1 MTTVRPLRT
10 VWCASFQYAR
20 RTTSRYS
27 GSTYSLQISSGS
39 LMCASQSKTGKRF
52 WIRPSAVIGRLARE
66 NVSTVGLHRRE
77 LPRLR
82 WRRAAGERA
91 LDVRRQLLRLP
102 PPARLVPLLEFR
114 HDPRREQ
121 LERLADVL
129 VAVVPALL
137 DEDRLVDAGFLERP
151 QVVAHLLGRA
161 DAAAAAGH
169 RDLIAAEGLPDAR

>member
-1 MTTVRPLRT
+1 
-10 VWCASFQYAR
+10 
-20 RTTSRYS
+20 
-27 GSTYSLQISSGS
+27 
-39 LMCASQSKTGKRF
+39 MCASQSKTGKRF

-121 LERLADVL
+121 LEDRKSTRLNSSH
-129 VAVVPALL
+129 VAISYAV
-137 DEDRLVDAGFLERP
+137 FC
-151 QVVAHLLGRA
+151 
-161 DAAAAAGH
+161 
-169 RDLIAAEGLPDAR
+169 